1 MATNIHWKE
10 DFTNPWFLSVLALIG
25 TALVATISMVMIA
38 FSASPEL
45 VNKDYYEKGNNYF
58 EAEARRQQ
66 DGNTLWRLNLMP
78 PKQPVVAKAQL
89 YRLFVINPDGKP
101 VREGKAELFAY
112 RPNDAAKDFQV
123 FMKQEDI
130 GTFLAKIT
138 FPLPGNWDLIGQIEK
153 NGQKIDVAQR
163 IFVND

>member
-1 MATNIHWKE
+1 MASNIHLKE
-10 DFTNPWFLSVLALIG
+10 DFRNPWFLSVLALIG

-45 VNKDYYEKGNNYF
+45 VNKDYYEKGSNYF
-58 EAEARRQQ
+58 EAEAKRHE
-66 DGNTLWRLNLMP
+66 DGKSFWRLKLMP

-89 YRLFVINPDGKP
+89 YRFFAISPDGKP

-112 RPNDAAKDFQV
+112 RTNDASKDFQV
-123 FMKQEDI
+123 SMKEEDI
-130 GTFLAKIT
+130 GTFTAELT
-138 FPLPGNWDLIGQIEK
+138 FPLPGNWNLIGQIEN